1 MENRA
6 HLPLWFKQHVA
17 EKEKLGH
24 KKAGKEA
31 WEVIRRYFG
40 DCRAETALRN
50 ERESLLVTLELPFAT
65 AERRIAWDRIEAFR
79 ERFRLGLNVDFPERD
94 GATQCL
100 LFFFPE
106 ANTG

>member
-1 MENRA
+1 MERKT
-6 HLPLWFKQHVA
+6 HLPLWFKERVA
-17 EKEKLGH
+17 KVEELGH
-24 KKAGKEA
+24 KAGAKQA
-31 WEVIRRYFG
+31 WELIERHFG
-40 DCRAETALRN
+40 HCKADTAMRN